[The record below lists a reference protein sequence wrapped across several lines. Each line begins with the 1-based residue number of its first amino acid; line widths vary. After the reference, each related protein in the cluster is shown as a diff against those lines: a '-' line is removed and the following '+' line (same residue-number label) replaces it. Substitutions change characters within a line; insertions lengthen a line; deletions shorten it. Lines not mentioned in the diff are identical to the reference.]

1 MKQVTNLLIGLLMLL
16 TTVAPLTGATEV
28 MDAASEE
35 EATVSQEFV
44 NEAVQNSTMLLQLKQ
59 KLAQAQYRYYLLQSN
74 AEQAK
79 EGLEEISEVVANLEE
94 EIEDLDLR
102 VRDTE
107 KQILN
112 VKSQQERKKMDLS
125 DLEEEIQILEL
136 QYEDQKKAVAELMRL
151 IYLKKGIY
159 YDASDE
165 VNAVKVLAGSGSVSE
180 TLQQITYLDLIEEE
194 NREQIERMSDMKE
207 DLSEKWDELREK
219 RGHLDTLAE
228 KLDAQLE
235 QYEAELA
242 AQEQLLEETQGQ
254 EAIYKTM
261 IVAADESEESLL
273 REIEIYQQNVE
284 LMEEKFDGSYAL
296 LTDEEQEL
304 IERIE
309 EDMSKNFGTVDAAEF
324 LDLDWPV
331 SPSSGLT
338 AYFID
343 AGYRNVFGVQ
353 HYALDVRAQQGTEIY
368 APADGVV
375 NAVIYDEEST
385 AYAFIRIAH
394 RKGVMTVYGHV
405 SDVEVQAGDY
415 VTRGQLIGYTGGMPG
430 STGAGMRTTGPHLH
444 MEVWQDG
451 ALVDPLKYLPLDEV
465 PPMFLPEDYLKE
477 IQEELEEQIFELGE
491 VVGY

>member
-16 TTVAPLTGATEV
+16 TTVVPLTGATAV
-28 MDAASEE
+28 NGAASDGETE
-35 EATVSQEFV
+35 INQEV
-44 NEAVQNSTMLLQLKQ
+44 VTEAVQNSSMLLQLKQ

-79 EGLEEISEVVANLEE
+79 EGIEEISLVVDNLES
-94 EIEDLDLR
+94 EIADLQSS
-102 VRDTE
+102 VKDTQ
-107 KQILN
+107 KQIRS

-136 QYEDQKKAVAELMRL
+136 QYEDQKKAVSELMRL

-194 NREQIERMSDMKE
+194 NRAQIERMSSMHNE
-207 DLSEKWDELREK
+207 LTEKWDELRMK
-219 RGHLDTLAE
+219 RGHLDTLEE
-228 KLDAQLE
+228 KLARQLE

-242 AQEQLLEETQGQ
+242 AQTQLLEETQSQ

-284 LMEEKFDGSYAL
+284 QMEAKFAGAYAL

-309 EDMSKNFGTVDAAEF
+309 QDMSKNFGTVAASDF

-331 SPSSGLT
+331 SPAAGLT

-343 AGYRNVFGVQ
+343 PGYQGVFGVQ
-353 HYALDVRAQQGTEIY
+353 HYALDVRAQQGTEIH

-375 NAVIYDEEST
+375 NAVIFDEEST

-405 SDVEVQAGDY
+405 SDVEVEAGDY

-430 STGAGMRTTGPHLH
+430 SVGAGVRTTGPHLH

-451 ALVDPLKYLPLDEV
+451 ALVDPLKYLPLEEV
-465 PPMFLPEDYLKE
+465 PPMFLPEEYLKQV
-477 IQEELEEQIFELGE
+477 QEELEEKIFSTK
-491 VVGY
+491 